1 MASAPEQVAQP
12 DPARAWLSWSSS
24 LIILKAA
31 RAGQV
36 ISSVRRL
43 SLFRRSNGLRH
54 KIKSRF
60 SVLMLR

>member
-1 MASAPEQVAQP
+1 
-12 DPARAWLSWSSS
+12 
-24 LIILKAA
+24 LKAA